1 MNSDTE
7 SIVVPVSAEEPRV
20 APRGCKETTVLKQDP
35 KAWEEGFEAGERK
48 VRTPV
53 RCPYS
58 AGTTQAWSWHSGY
71 IEGDAKRQG
80 YGHSRGDIVS

>member
-1 MNSDTE
+1 
-7 SIVVPVSAEEPRV
+7 
-20 APRGCKETTVLKQDP
+20 VLKQDP

-80 YGHSRGDIVS
+80 YGHSGGRLPEETPSGGSSIK